1 MAERTEETGVSPME
15 TSDRVLEQMDDEIP
29 HDSNPPENDEKAP
42 EKSAPQPQKPP
53 DGGEKKPSKLKQMW
67 EKTGLDP

>member
-1 MAERTEETGVSPME
+1 MAERTEEPVVSPTEM
-15 TSDRVLEQMDDEIP
+15 SDRVLEQMEEEIP
-29 HDSNPPENDEKAP
+29 HDSNPSENDEKAAA
-42 EKSAPQPQKPP
+42 KAAPQQQKPP